1 MIFDFFISTFV
12 YDLNNI
18 LMKLQTLFLSAAC
31 ALLLLTGCEQEN
43 VETQDLTASMTAQFN
58 LAADKQAPMAQFDAS
73 ENGLFTGI
81 FVAGT
86 GIERGELF
94 INLGNNSKYDA
105 VAKMIG
111 GERIIFKRVDQSNEV
126 KENLYFFKAANA
138 SFIVTINGQSAVI
151 TDAQKDNNLF
161 FGVASKA
168 TSGGGIPINRTG
180 TFIDPSA
187 PGFTGTWN
195 LIADG
200 TNPDPNGLGGS
211 EGITKVVITHG
222 NSMYTDTSFENFDN
236 GCSLPDNFVPELY
249 INFVYAL
256 GQSSNSFNG
265 VSNWSLNW
273 VNSYT
278 DETCQS
284 LLSGSFSWT
293 KAGGGATRT
302 GQLFVD

>member
-1 MIFDFFISTFV
+1 
-12 YDLNNI
+12 
-18 LMKLQTLFLSAAC
+18 MKLQNLFLSAAC
-31 ALLLLTGCEQEN
+31 ALFLLTACEQEN
-43 VETQDLTASMTAQFN
+43 VETQDLTAGMTAQFN
-58 LAADKQAPMAQFDAS
+58 LEADKQTPMAQFDAS
-73 ENGLFTGI
+73 GKGIFTGV

-111 GERIIFKRVDQSNEV
+111 GEKINFKRVDQNNEV
-126 KENLYFFKAANA
+126 QKNSFFFKAANA
-138 SFIVTINGQSAVI
+138 SFIVTINGESAVI

-168 TSGGGIPINRTG
+168 TSGGRMPINRTG

-200 TNPDPNGLGGS
+200 SNPDPNGLGGS
-211 EGITKVVITHG
+211 EGLTNVVITYG
-222 NSMYTDTSFENFDN
+222 NTMYTDTSFENFDISCL
-236 GCSLPDNFVPELY
+236 GQFDFVPELY
-249 INFVYAL
+249 LNFVYAH
-256 GQSSNSFNG
+256 GQSSNTFNG
-265 VSNWSLNW
+265 VSDWNLYW
-273 VNSYT
+273 VNPYT

-284 LLSGSFSWT
+284 ISSGSFSWT
-293 KAGGGATRT
+293 KAGGGVTRT
-302 GQLFVD
+302 GQIFVD